1 MTVGENIRRIRK
13 ERDAISKRRL
23 QNMGQEDKYYIK
35 NHHPAIVSEDIFDK
49 AGVILQKEEKKKPLI
64 MARILNVE
72 NLLSAMVCKEEMDLE
87 FVLYD
92 PVIREN
98 NRLFMLKGNKNIL

>member
-1 MTVGENIRRIRK
+1 MREKEYYEMYNMYLLYQEEISMTVGENIRRIRK

-49 AGVILQKEEKKKPLI
+49 AQEIRNKRNGNRCTLI
-64 MARILNVE
+64 VY
-72 NLLSAMVCKEEMDLE
+72 S
-87 FVLYD
+87 
-92 PVIREN
+92 
-98 NRLFMLKGNKNIL
+98 

>member
-1 MTVGENIRRIRK
+1 MIVLVKDIPAYAFSSGLNELVFATDQNKAVLSMTVGENIRRIRF

-49 AGVILQKEEKKKPLI
+49 A
-64 MARILNVE
+64 
-72 NLLSAMVCKEEMDLE
+72 
-87 FVLYD
+87 
-92 PVIREN
+92 
-98 NRLFMLKGNKNIL
+98 

>member
-1 MTVGENIRRIRK
+1 MREKEYYEMYNMYLLYQEEISMTVGENIRRIRK

-49 AGVILQKEEKKKPLI
+49 AQEIRNKRNGNRCKPT
-64 MARILNVE
+64 VE
-72 NLLSAMVCKEEMDLE
+72 SGSRMH
-87 FVLYD
+87 
-92 PVIREN
+92 
-98 NRLFMLKGNKNIL
+98 